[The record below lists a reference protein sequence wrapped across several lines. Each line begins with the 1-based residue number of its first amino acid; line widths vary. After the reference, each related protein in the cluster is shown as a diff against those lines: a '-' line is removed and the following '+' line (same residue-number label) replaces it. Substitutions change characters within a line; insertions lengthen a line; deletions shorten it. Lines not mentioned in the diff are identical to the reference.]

1 AIYTQIRRHVSS
13 YIWLYSFSHPLLN
26 VFFLRKYSTMDAR
39 CFFIIFLVLLIE
51 VARCENEVENIEDSE
66 SGERELR
73 QWPWGRR
80 QRFVCPSRFGTYADI
95 FDCSSFYI
103 CARGKA
109 NRRNC
114 NSGTQFDKY
123 RKTCLSSTIAVCD
136 KGGEKDKRTAFP
148 VTKNDGGAT
157 SKDEFTCESLHG
169 IFPDPDD
176 CSKYYKCSF
185 YLKSRQ
191 TCPNSQ
197 LFDSYKKGC
206 RRGEDVNCGSR
217 KRPNGDVD
225 LTTTTTILPTTK
237 KVEKDEFTCESLHG
251 IFPDPDDCS
260 KYYKCTFYIKSLQ
273 TCPNSELFDSYK
285 KGCRRGKDVNCGSRK
300 NPNGDDDLT
309 TVLPTTKKEEKD
321 VDDTTTALP
330 TTKKEE
336 KGDDDPTTTPPTTKK
351 DEKDQFTCPSVY
363 GKFPHPDDCSKYY
376 FCTFFLKSLQTCP
389 NSELFDSDKKE
400 CRRGEDVHC
409 GSRKR
414 PNGYDDPTTT
424 LPTTKKDLKDATTEK
439 ITTTPIPTETP
450 TPTVPEKTTPTPTEP
465 EPETTT
471 PTPTEPEPETT
482 TPTPTEPEPE
492 TTTPTPTEPEPETT
506 TPTEPEPETTT
517 PTEPEP
523 ETTTPTEPEPE
534 TTTPTEPE
542 PETTTPTEPEPETTT
557 PTEPE
562 PETTT
567 PTEPEPET
575 TTPTEPEPETTTPT
589 EPEPETTTPTEPEPE
604 TTTPTP
610 TEPEPE
616 TTTPT
621 PTEPEPETTTPTPTE
636 PEPETTT
643 PTPTEPEPETTTP
656 TPAEP
661 EPETTTTTPTEP
673 EPTTTTTTE
682 EPTTTKRPEVT
693 VPDTDCDEDDVDCII
708 DKLGRKPKWFLCPE
722 NIGSFPHPKSKKL
735 FIFCLN
741 WKPSVKKCGKN
752 LVFSEDLKTCA
763 H

>member
-217 KRPNGDVD
+217 KRPN
-225 LTTTTTILPTTK
+225 
-237 KVEKDEFTCESLHG
+237 
-251 IFPDPDDCS
+251 
-260 KYYKCTFYIKSLQ
+260 
-273 TCPNSELFDSYK
+273 
-285 KGCRRGKDVNCGSRK
+285 
-300 NPNGDDDLT
+300 
-309 TVLPTTKKEEKD
+309 D

-567 PTEPEPET
+567 PT
-575 TTPTEPEPETTTPT
+575 
-589 EPEPETTTPTEPEPE
+589 PTEPEPE

-621 PTEPEPETTTPTPTE
+621 PTEPEPETTTPTEPEPETTTPTE

>member
-157 SKDEFTCESLHG
+157 S
-169 IFPDPDD
+169 
-176 CSKYYKCSF
+176 
-185 YLKSRQ
+185 
-191 TCPNSQ
+191 
-197 LFDSYKKGC
+197 
-206 RRGEDVNCGSR
+206 
-217 KRPNGDVD
+217 
-225 LTTTTTILPTTK
+225 
-237 KVEKDEFTCESLHG
+237 KDEFTCESLHG

-523 ETTTPTEPEPE
+523 ETTTPT
-534 TTTPTEPE
+534 
-542 PETTTPTEPEPETTT
+542 
-557 PTEPE
+557 
-562 PETTT
+562 
-567 PTEPEPET
+567 
-575 TTPTEPEPETTTPT
+575 
-589 EPEPETTTPTEPEPE
+589 PTEPEPE

-610 TEPEPE
+610 TEPE

-621 PTEPEPETTTPTPTE
+621 EPETTTPTPTE
-636 PEPETTT
+636 PK
-643 PTPTEPEPETTTP
+643 PTNIP
-656 TPAEP
+656 
-661 EPETTTTTPTEP
+661 
-673 EPTTTTTTE
+673 TTE
-682 EPTTTKRPEVT
+682 EPTTTKRPKVT
-693 VPDTDCDEDDVDCII
+693 APDTECDEDDVDCII
-708 DKLGRKPKWFLCPE
+708 DDLGKKPDWFVCPE
-722 NIGSFPHPKSKKL
+722 GIGHYPHPNSKKL

-741 WKPSVKKCGKN
+741 WKPSVKKCGQD
-752 LVFSEDLKTCA
+752 LVFSEDLITCLRPNLIYTNGIQFLNKK
-763 H
+763 